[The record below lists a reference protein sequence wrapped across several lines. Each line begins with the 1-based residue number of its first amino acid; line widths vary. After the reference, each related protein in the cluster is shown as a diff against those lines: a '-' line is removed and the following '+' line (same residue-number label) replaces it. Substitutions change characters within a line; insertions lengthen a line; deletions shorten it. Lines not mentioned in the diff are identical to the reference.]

1 VIRRLSVLLLF
12 ALPLL
17 VAPSAPAFSEHRRDF
32 LEDAMVSGAS
42 GWVRTY
48 QGVYWTDDGGGHWR
62 NISPAGH
69 PARLQAVDFADAEH
83 GWAATEEGQE
93 AHPRAALFATSN
105 GGRSWTRTPIQ
116 LPSQYAQVGNAS
128 FATVGAHRVFALVR
142 ESRNTAFSVGYLYA
156 SRDDGRHWHQLPEPP
171 HAGEIVFTSA
181 RGGWLAE
188 EGPQPA
194 LYRTRDG
201 GRSWEEVRL
210 QRPPGLAKA
219 QADYLAPRFEVDGHG
234 VLAATYDN
242 FEARAFTVLYTTSD
256 FGSHWKLAA
265 SARLSVEGSSA
276 VFAYRGEDSVLTALY
291 EAPQLGLL
299 NVDGSVLPLTG
310 TGLPSEFSPTLSF
323 SGSEDGFGRIDGE
336 DCTVRG
342 NTANCT
348 EVNGLYFSA
357 DGGESWKPT
366 TRP

>member
-1 VIRRLSVLLLF
+1 VIRRLSILLLF

-17 VAPSAPAFSEHRRDF
+17 AAPSASAFSEHRRDF
-32 LEDAMVSGAS
+32 VEDALVSGAS
-42 GWVRTY
+42 GWARTY

-83 GWAATEEGQE
+83 GWAVAEEGNE
-93 AHPRAALFATSN
+93 PHPRAALFATSN
-105 GGRSWTRTPIQ
+105 GGRSWTRTRIQ
-116 LPSQYAQVGNAS
+116 LPSRYAQVGNAS
-128 FATVGAHRVFALVR
+128 FAAVGAHRVFALVR
-142 ESRNTAFSVGYLYA
+142 ESRNTAFSIGYLYA
-156 SRDDGRHWHQLPEPP
+156 SRDDGRHWHQLAEPP
-171 HAGEIVFTSA
+171 HAGEIAFTSA
-181 RGGWLAE
+181 RDGWIAE

-201 GRSWEEVRL
+201 GRSWTEVRL
-210 QRPPGLAKA
+210 RRPAGLAKA
-219 QADYLAPRFEVDGHG
+219 RAGYLAPRFEADGHG

-242 FEARAFTVLYTTSD
+242 YAKRAVAVLYTTAD

-265 SARLSVEGSSA
+265 SVRLIGEGDPA
-276 VFAYRGEDSVLTALY
+276 LFAYRDEDLLTAIFPS
-291 EAPQLGLL
+291 PQLGLL
-299 NVDGSVLPLTG
+299 SVGAPPLALAG
-310 TGLPSEFSPTLSF
+310 TGLPTEFSPSLSF
-323 SGSEDGFGRIDGE
+323 SGDEDGFGRIDGE